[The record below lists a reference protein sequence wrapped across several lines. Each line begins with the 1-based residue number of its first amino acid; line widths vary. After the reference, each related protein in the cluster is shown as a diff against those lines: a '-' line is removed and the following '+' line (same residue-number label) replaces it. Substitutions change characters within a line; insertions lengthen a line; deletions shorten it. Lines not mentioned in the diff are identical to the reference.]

1 MGGFAVDRLG
11 IGRCEGGPGV
21 PLMLRIPKL
30 QKRASDPEELKMGV
44 PKIPPSPNFF
54 GFEVTRPW
62 AQNGECKKHN
72 PMWAP

>member
-1 MGGFAVDRLG
+1 
-11 IGRCEGGPGV
+11 
-21 PLMLRIPKL
+21 MLRIPKL